1 MTPTKQKDHKT
12 SQNVTD
18 NKLKPNQVKAI
29 ELLVS
34 GKSDRKVA
42 ETIEVSRETVTR
54 WRTNPYFSS
63 ELNKQRNALFSTAMR
78 RLWGLTQKAID
89 NLEALIEDGDRSAS
103 LDLLKMIGF
112 RGLKEHAAFTPR
124 PLEENPALLVEAM
137 VREKVE
143 AEMREENIGEDP
155 YMNDMLM
162 MPEFVAQRVKER
174 YSEIVESINSE

>member
-1 MTPTKQKDHKT
+1 MTTKQKDHKR

-18 NKLKPNQVKAI
+18 NSLNANQIKAI

-34 GKSDRKVA
+34 GKSDRRVA

-78 RLWGLTQKAID
+78 RLWGLTAKAID
-89 NLEALIEDGDRSAS
+89 NIETLIDDGDRTAS

-112 RGLKEHAAFTPR
+112 RGLKEHVSFNPTR
-124 PLEENPALLVEAM
+124 LEENPNILVEDM
-137 VREKVE
+137 VRKQVE
-143 AEMREENIGEDP
+143 EEMREENIGGDP
-155 YMNDMLM
+155 LMNSLVM
-162 MPEFVAQRVKER
+162 MPESVARRVKER
-174 YSEIVESINSE
+174 YTQILEKVTAQ